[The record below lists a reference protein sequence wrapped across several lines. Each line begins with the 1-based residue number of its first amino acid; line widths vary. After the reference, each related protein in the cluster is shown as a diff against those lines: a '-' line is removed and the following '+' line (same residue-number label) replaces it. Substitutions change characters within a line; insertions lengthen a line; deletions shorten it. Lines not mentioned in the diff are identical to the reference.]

1 MSDTYN
7 VMHINDVPNDEGVF
21 FEIVEYDEKPDLKT
35 MQSWTKSGTIEV
47 LNVIHDGKECHAIID
62 EEGKFDNSNE
72 INKMATTKWYKWL
85 RKTGRTAFG
94 DMIVG
99 RCSVLIN
106 SELE

>member
-1 MSDTYN
+1 MSEKFE

-35 MQSWTKSGTIEV
+35 MQSWTKSGMIEMITV
-47 LNVIHDGKECHAIID
+47 MHDDKECHAIID
-62 EEGKFDNSNE
+62 EEGKFVNSNE
-72 INKMATTKWYKWL
+72 INKMATTKWNGWL

-99 RCSVLIN
+99 KCSVLIN
-106 SELE
+106 FELE